1 VRILV
6 AHPGPHFS
14 VADVHAGYVEAFR
27 GLGVATYEYNL
38 DDRLAFYGSVLM
50 ETEEQGRFKRAL
62 TSEQAIELAING
74 LYAALVKV
82 CPDVLVVISAFF
94 TPPALLS
101 RAREIGI
108 KVVVVHTECP
118 YEDERQLAL
127 APYADLNLVNDPV
140 GIEQFRALA
149 PTQYMPHAYRPSVHH
164 PGPAEPGWC
173 FDLCFVGTGFP
184 SRVDF
189 FEGLD
194 LDGLNV
200 GLAGNWSLLGD
211 RDSPLLP
218 HVLNEPEDCID
229 NTEAA
234 GLYRSSRC
242 GLNLYRREHKEND
255 TADGWAMGPREVEM
269 AACGLPF
276 VRDPR
281 PESDGVFSFLPTFT
295 SPEEAADQIRWL
307 LADEDRRL
315 VLAEKAQQA
324 IADRTFD
331 GHAAR
336 LLRLLEKEIHRGT

>member
-27 GLGVATYEYNL
+27 NLGVQTAEYNL

-50 ETEEQGRFKRAL
+50 ETEEEGRFKRAL
-62 TSEQAIELAING
+62 TSEQAIELAVNG
-74 LYAALVKV
+74 LYASLLKV
-82 CPDVLVVISAFF
+82 CPDVLVVVSAFF

-101 RAREIGI
+101 RAREVGI
-108 KVVVVHTECP
+108 RVVVVHTECP
-118 YEDERQLAL
+118 YENERQLAL
-127 APYADLNLVNDPV
+127 APYADLNLVNDPT
-140 GIEQFRALA
+140 GIEQFQAMA
-149 PTQYMPHAYRPSVHH
+149 PTIYMPHAYRPSVHH
-164 PGPAEPGWC
+164 PGPPEPGWW
-173 FDLCFVGTGFP
+173 FDFSFVGTGFP
-184 SRVDF
+184 SRVEF
-189 FEGLD
+189 FEQMD

-200 GLAGNWSLLGD
+200 ALAGNWALLD
-211 RDSPLLP
+211 DDSPLYG

-234 GLYRSSRC
+234 GLYRSTRA
-242 GLNLYRREHKEND
+242 GLNLYRREAKEND
-255 TADGWAMGPREVEM
+255 TAAGWAMGPREIEM

-276 VRDPR
+276 ARDPR
-281 PESDGVFSFLPTFT
+281 PESDDLFSFLPTFS
-295 SPEEAADQIRWL
+295 SPEEASEQVRWL

-315 VLAEKAQQA
+315 ALAEKARQA

-331 GHAAR
+331 AHAAR